1 MEGRHFESF
10 FNVSNGMTM
19 ENQGDVST
27 FCRVCEPM
35 CGVLATVENGRITK
49 IRSNPDHVL
58 AKGHFCKKAMG
69 AVDIT
74 YDPDRV
80 LYPLKRTGGPGK
92 FERISWEQAFSE
104 IADRL
109 SVVRSESGDAAFAT
123 YIGNPPAFA
132 SASALAHNVMA
143 KALGVKWR
151 YSVNSEDAMPF
162 VAAVETLFGKGSL
175 TRPDFWRSHFA
186 LIVGANPV
194 GSHGSLICEPIV
206 AKALKSIVDRGG
218 RVVAVDPACS
228 ETANRFEHQPILAG
242 SDPYFLSALLK
253 SVIDQGFV
261 DSAFV
266 GKHTSGFDQLCKV
279 LAPCSEAWGERYSG
293 IPAETIRNLA
303 RQFGDAPSACIYG
316 RTGTCTQRHGT
327 LANILM
333 HLIAIVTGNLDSEG
347 GLSFGCG
354 VVNGAG
360 RKMGSTI
367 SRTTGLPDVG
377 GSLPSV
383 ALLSDIEESGDGQ
396 VRALMMVGANP
407 ALAAPVGGRLCEA
420 VQQLDLFF
428 SLDLYVN
435 ETNRFADYILPCAT
449 MWEREDVP
457 FVAMLGMMLRPS
469 LYATAPVIE
478 RRGEVKEEWEIFFEL
493 CNRLG
498 KNKATAVTPHD
509 MIDDIIRRSQ
519 FGDKFGENPEGL
531 NYDKLLNDYPNGVQ
545 LMEHMPVGVLEEFV
559 ANDNQLVN
567 LAAPGFIS
575 EMQHLFADVFYEQP
589 QFPLRLHSM
598 REVLTHNTW
607 MHNAQ
612 SLAKSRRGHFA
623 RINAKDAV
631 RYGIEDNGVARICS
645 PYGEVRSTVRISEK
659 VSPGNVALPHGWGHQ
674 GGWRIANQRGG
685 VNSNILASDNP
696 ADSDRISG
704 GSVLNGIP
712 VNISPA

>member
-1 MEGRHFESF
+1 MK
-10 FNVSNGMTM
+10 
-19 ENQGDVST
+19 NQRDVST

-35 CGVLATVENGRITK
+35 CGVLATVEDGRITK

-58 AKGHFCKKAMG
+58 SRGHFCKKAMG

-80 LYPLKRTGGPGK
+80 LYPLKRTGGPGE
-92 FERISWEQAFSE
+92 FERVSWEQAFSE
-104 IADRL
+104 IAERL
-109 SVVRSESGDAAFAT
+109 STVRSESGNAAFAT

-132 SASALAHNVMA
+132 SANALAHNVMA

-175 TRPDFWRSHFA
+175 TRPDFWRSDFV
-186 LIVGANPV
+186 LIVGGNPV

-206 AKALKSIVDRGG
+206 GKALKSVVDRGG
-218 RVVAVDPACS
+218 RVIAIDPFCS

-261 DSAFV
+261 DSDFV
-266 GKHTSGFDQLCKV
+266 DRHTSGFYELCRI
-279 LAPCSEAWGERYSG
+279 LAPCSADWGEHHSG
-293 IPAETIRNLA
+293 IPRETIRDLA
-303 RQFGDAPSACIYG
+303 RQFGSAGSATIYG

-347 GLSFGCG
+347 GLSFGWG
-354 VVNGAG
+354 FVDSAG
-360 RKMGSTI
+360 PRIGTTT

-383 ALLSDIEESGDGQ
+383 ALRSDIIEPGDGQ

-407 ALAAPVGGRLCEA
+407 ALAAPVGGMLCEA

-435 ETNRFADYILPCAT
+435 ETNRFADYVLPCAT

-457 FVAMLGMMLRPS
+457 FVGMLGMMLRPS
-469 LYATAPVIE
+469 MYATAPVIE
-478 RRGEVKEEWEIFFEL
+478 REGEVKEEWEIYFEL

-498 KNKATAVTPHD
+498 KSEATAVTPHD
-509 MIDDIIRRSQ
+509 MIDGIIRRSR
-519 FGDKFGENPEGL
+519 FGDRFGENPDGL
-531 NYDKLLNDYPNGVQ
+531 NYDKLLDDYANGVE
-545 LMEHMPVGVLEEFV
+545 LMEHMPVGVLENYV
-559 ANDNQLVN
+559 ANDDRLVH
-567 LAAPGFIS
+567 LAAPAFIS
-575 EMQHLFADVFYEQP
+575 EMEHLFADDYFAQP

-607 MHNAQ
+607 MHNAR
-612 SLAKSRRGHFA
+612 SLAKSRRNHFA
-623 RINAKDAV
+623 RISKEDAD
-631 RYGIEDNGVARICS
+631 RYGIEDNSEVWIRS
-645 PYGEVRSTVRISEK
+645 PYGEVRTIARITK
-659 VSPGNVALPHGWGHQ
+659 KISPGNVALPHGWGHQ
-674 GGWRIANQRGG
+674 GGWQIANQRGG
-685 VNSNILASDNP
+685 VNANILASDNP

-712 VNISPA
+712 ISMSPV